1 MSEKEVSVI
10 PSAQDDDRPSA
21 DSQAAHDYKRPLYP
35 PVLPPWGSMFPAVP
49 PRGYGD
55 ISYDPTEQAIADPH
69 AGDDL
74 TPFDRQA
81 LALLPS
87 IFPSRRY

>member
-1 MSEKEVSVI
+1 MSEEEASVI

-21 DSQAAHDYKRPLYP
+21 SSQAPDYKRPLYP

-55 ISYDPTEQAIADPH
+55 ISYDPTEQAIADPR
-69 AGDDL
+69 AGDEL
-74 TPFDRQA
+74 TPLDHQA